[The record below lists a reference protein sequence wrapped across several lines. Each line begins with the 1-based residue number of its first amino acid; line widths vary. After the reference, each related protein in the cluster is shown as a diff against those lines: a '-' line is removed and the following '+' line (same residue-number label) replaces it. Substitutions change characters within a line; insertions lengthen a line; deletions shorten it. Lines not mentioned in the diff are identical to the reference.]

1 MTFQKRT
8 TLKYILLGGVKKTE
22 SAKVETMAKKVK
34 AKKKHAKTKAM
45 KMADMKAEVKSDKSN
60 EESANT
66 GDEKWDVMNPPG
78 DKREIDINVTEGTW
92 MSLDVSPDGKTIA
105 FDMLGDIRA
114 SHPMAPASP
123 LPLTAQA
130 EITSGQWMLTAATWN
145 KSRKKHSVF

>member
-1 MTFQKRT
+1 MTFQNRT
-8 TLKYILLGGVKKTE
+8 TLKYILLGGVATTATFAFTAMADHPHKPKKTE

-45 KMADMKAEVKSDKSN
+45 KMADMKAEVKSDKSD

-92 MSLDVSPDGKTIA
+92 MSLDVSLSLIHISEPT
-105 FDMLGDIRA
+105 R
-114 SHPMAPASP
+114 PY
-123 LPLTAQA
+123 
-130 EITSGQWMLTAATWN
+130 
-145 KSRKKHSVF
+145 